1 MSVSTQT
8 SMPMAAPTKARSNSN
23 EVATSDKTAALSD
36 AAQKEDRMPS
46 GRATASVATG
56 RSHTA
61 DRDGQEPGRAASL
74 LAAAGQRGLLGVKD
88 RQMGGRFPSALVEAA
103 QKASGIHEP
112 TELLTY
118 ALAKV
123 AFEDN
128 YGEKL
133 LELEGTVP
141 RGTFTGTF
149 LED

>member
-1 MSVSTQT
+1 
-8 SMPMAAPTKARSNSN
+8 MPP
-23 EVATSDKTAALSD
+23 
-36 AAQKEDRMPS
+36 
-46 GRATASVATG
+46 GRASASVATSN
-56 RSHTA
+56 SHTA

-74 LAAAGQRGLLGVKD
+74 LAAAEQRGLLGVKD
-88 RQMGGRFPSALVEAA
+88 RQMGGRFASALVEAA
-103 QKASGIHEP
+103 QKASGIHAP